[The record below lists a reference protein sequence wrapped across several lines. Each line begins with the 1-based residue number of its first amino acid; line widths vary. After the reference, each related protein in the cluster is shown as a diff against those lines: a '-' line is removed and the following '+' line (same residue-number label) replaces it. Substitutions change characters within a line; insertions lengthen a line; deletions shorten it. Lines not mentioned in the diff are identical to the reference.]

1 MPCKWV
7 SFTVYYNY
15 GVWRNT
21 PRRYFKL
28 KFRKIMSFLTA
39 MVIIVSSFVGVTG
52 SVSAVSTS
60 ESMSTMDFVLSMGI
74 GINLGNTMEA
84 TNSNGK
90 TVKSFETA
98 WGSPVIT
105 KDIIQGYADAGFGVI
120 RIPVAWSNMMDDD
133 YNIDEDYIERVQQIV
148 DWVLECGMKVIINI
162 HWDGGW
168 FEGFSTDKD
177 ECMKKYESIWTQV
190 SEAFKDYSLDL
201 MFESLNEEGCWDD
214 IWNRY
219 GSSTKGKKEAYALLG
234 EINQTFVDVVRDSG
248 GNNTMRHLLIA
259 GYATDAE
266 LTCDEMF
273 VLPDDPSWRYA
284 ISIHYYTP
292 STFTVI
298 SEDASWGKAQST
310 WGSKSDYATLDKYM
324 DMIYDT
330 FIANGIPVIIGEYG
344 CTTSN
349 KTDETVREYLTA
361 VCEAAY
367 TRGMCPILWDTPG
380 GFYNRKTCK
389 FTDTELLEEF
399 MEITTLERA
408 VEMSADEEESAATIE
423 LTATAS
429 SGKVKLSWSTEL
441 SGKCTIYY
449 KRSSS
454 SEWKKAG
461 TVSKTKVNIT
471 GLKNSTSYDFKVV
484 IDGTESDVVTA
495 TPKAG

>member
-1 MPCKWV
+1 MIIGV
-7 SFTVYYNY
+7 MTV
-15 GVWRNT
+15 
-21 PRRYFKL
+21 
-28 KFRKIMSFLTA
+28 
-39 MVIIVSSFVGVTG
+39 VSSTCG
-52 SVSAVSTS
+52 VSAASTS

-84 TNSNGK
+84 INSNGK

-120 RIPVAWSNMMDDD
+120 RIPVAWSNMMDDN
-133 YNIDEDYIERVQQIV
+133 YNIDSDYIDRVQEIV
-148 DWVLECGMKVIINI
+148 DWVLECGMKAIINI

-168 FEGFSTDKD
+168 FENFSTDKD
-177 ECMKKYESIWTQV
+177 ECMKKYKSIWTQV
-190 SEAFKDYSLDL
+190 SEAFKDYSADL
-201 MFESLNEEGCWDD
+201 MFESLNEEGCWND

-219 GSSTKGKKEAYALLG
+219 SNSTKGKKEAYALLG
-234 EINQTFVDVVRDSG
+234 EINQAFVDIVRASG
-248 GNNTMRHLLIA
+248 GNNTLRHLLIA

-273 VLPDDPSWRYA
+273 ILPDDPSGRYA

-298 SEDASWGKAQST
+298 SEDASWGKARST
-310 WGSKSDYATLDKYM
+310 WGTKSDYAELDKYM

-367 TRGMCPILWDTPG
+367 TRGMCPVLWDTPG
-380 GFYNRKTCK
+380 GFYNRNTCK

-399 MEITTLERA
+399 MEIAAMDRA
-408 VEMSADEEESAATIE
+408 VEMSAYDDEEETAASIG

-429 SGKVKLSWSTEL
+429 SGKVRLSWITEL
-441 SGKCTIYY
+441 SGKCTVYY
-449 KRSSS
+449 KRSGS
-454 SEWKKAG
+454 SEWKLAG
-461 TVSKTKVNIT
+461 TVSKSKVNIS
-471 GLKNSTSYDFKVV
+471 GLKNGVSYDFKVV
-484 IDGTESDVVTA
+484 IDGVESEVVTA
-495 TPKAG
+495 TPKA